1 MAKYSKESLEK
12 LLFLIDE
19 ICKEEENLWFRNDLL
34 SKLSSNNHTSAGKEI
49 FLDLKKDT
57 SKIIYFLDIN
67 PSCSIDYS
75 FINHKLL
82 RTRLELDNL
91 RMENVR
97 YDLKEKDEMKR
108 LYDFCINAF
117 YQIENLINYYYHEKY
132 PKINDLLNHLEGI
145 ENIPFKRK
153 EERNVGDVQI
163 FIKIFAFNKTF
174 YPDDYTGYNIDSL
187 RLVRNEGLHRCSRI
201 KNIET
206 ENKRLHD
213 FLKYATFNSVHSL
226 VNSLAI
232 KVKENLNVKNNLEY
246 KK

>member
-1 MAKYSKESLEK
+1 MTKYSNESLEK
-12 LLFLIDE
+12 LLLLIDE
-19 ICKEEENLWFRNDLL
+19 ICNEEENLWFKNELL
-34 SKLSSNNHTSAGKEI
+34 SKLVLENNTVKSKEI
-49 FLDLKKDT
+49 FLELKKDT

-67 PSCSIDYS
+67 PSCSVDYS

-117 YQIENLINYYYHEKY
+117 YQIENLINYYYHEKF
-132 PKINDLLNHLEGI
+132 PKIHDLLNHLEGI
-145 ENIPFKRK
+145 ETTTFKRK
-153 EERNVGDVQI
+153 EERNVGDI
-163 FIKIFAFNKTF
+163 PIYIKIFAFNKTY
-174 YPDDYTGYNIDSL
+174 YPDDYTGYNVDSL

-226 VNSLAI
+226 VNSLAM
-232 KVKENLNVKNNLEY
+232 KVKENLNLKNQIEY
-246 KK
+246 HR